1 MATLLRFIDPER
13 GARVGVQIANTIYDV
28 TEKYASLSGWL
39 HISVGRTQAAID
51 EIDVYARNA
60 KIAYLASVIDAPP
73 IAHLA
78 ALTSPIDAQEVWGTL
93 PAVGETAT
101 DSRPPLFFKAQ
112 ARSVIPSY
120 GKVGIRKDSKDS
132 IPVPALALLLN
143 PALEIVGYG
152 AALDMTARDIMNVNP
167 NYLPQA
173 KVYTASCALG
183 LGFVLNTLKTLPNAT
198 LSMTILRDKESVYS
212 GEVELA
218 KLGYEPEAVVSH
230 LGRSNS
236 VAEGAVLL
244 IGANIAPPA
253 DFSLRAGDSIR
264 VTLDGAG
271 TLSTSVVVI

>member
-13 GARVGVQIANTIYDV
+13 GARLGVQIANTIYDV
-28 TEKYASLSGWL
+28 TEKYASVSGWL

-51 EIDVYARNA
+51 EIDVYARNT
-60 KIAYLASVIDAPP
+60 KLAYLASVIDAPP
-73 IAHLA
+73 IAKLA
-78 ALTSPIDAQEVWGTL
+78 ALTSPIDAQEIWGTL
-93 PAVGETAT
+93 PAKADAAPDE
-101 DSRPPLFFKAQ
+101 RPPLFFKAQ
-112 ARSVIPSY
+112 ARNVIPSY

-152 AALDMTARDIMNVNP
+152 TGLDMTARDILSANP

-198 LSMTILRDKESVYS
+198 LSMTISREKEQVYT
-212 GEVELA
+212 GEIELA
-218 KLGYEPEAVVSH
+218 KIGYEPEAVVSH
-230 LGRSNS
+230 LGRANS
-236 VAEGAVLL
+236 FSEGAVLL
-244 IGANIAPPA
+244 IGTAIAPSA

-264 VTLDGAG
+264 VSLDGAG
-271 TLSTSVVVI
+271 TLSTSVIVI